1 MGIALPTWI
10 VESQNNWIV
19 LAAYGL
25 LIGVGIPMLVARWWY
40 GSRSRTKDGVLNA
53 TALSFFIKLKDST
66 KADEIPLMLAQTQEL
81 ASDYVS
87 QLGPADEDAYKALEG
102 KTLTAYKE
110 LYGADLALENI
121 STNARRALVFLN
133 AYLLRVEAGN
143 ARVERIKLQCGHYA
157 EKLLNSLLAMSTA
170 HSRLAQ
176 SNMIRDMIACFV
188 QAVPLHKGA
197 VAELLQLPHMTLPLA
212 RTLAETE
219 QVAKYGLQGLWKV
232 PDAERRK
239 LLVGDGRLTAAQ
251 YDECLRALSEWPRI
265 ELVDVYFTV
274 IGEEHVTAGSLM
286 QLVVK
291 LRMLSPKR
299 DGSLLQS
306 GRRLD
311 AKERDSVSVRSGTGE
326 EAAQAG
332 TANHGKHPMGVVHA
346 PYFAEERVP
355 QWFIQMGDRKNDRL
369 ILVPIKFGEL
379 SPTEMRVLRLNVGAP
394 SDAGLYTFWTEVFS
408 DSYLGSSGAKM
419 IKLEVHEPPEP
430 NPDDE
435 DVISDP
441 EEDTIAGQMAL
452 MRGERVKPSG
462 YVEDDDDD
470 EVDDED
476 DDEED
481 DNEEDS
487 DRDSDSDSD

>member
-188 QAVPLHKGA
+188 QAVPLHKI
-197 VAELLQLPHMTLPLA
+197 
-212 RTLAETE
+212 
-219 QVAKYGLQGLWKV
+219 
-232 PDAERRK
+232 
-239 LLVGDGRLTAAQ
+239 GRA
-251 YDECLRALSEWPRI
+251 
-265 ELVDVYFTV
+265 
-274 IGEEHVTAGSLM
+274 HV
-286 QLVVK
+286 
-291 LRMLSPKR
+291 
-299 DGSLLQS
+299 
-306 GRRLD
+306 
-311 AKERDSVSVRSGTGE
+311 
-326 EAAQAG
+326 
-332 TANHGKHPMGVVHA
+332 
-346 PYFAEERVP
+346 
-355 QWFIQMGDRKNDRL
+355 
-369 ILVPIKFGEL
+369 
-379 SPTEMRVLRLNVGAP
+379 
-394 SDAGLYTFWTEVFS
+394 
-408 DSYLGSSGAKM
+408 
-419 IKLEVHEPPEP
+419 
-430 NPDDE
+430 
-435 DVISDP
+435 
-441 EEDTIAGQMAL
+441 
-452 MRGERVKPSG
+452 
-462 YVEDDDDD
+462 
-470 EVDDED
+470 
-476 DDEED
+476 
-481 DNEEDS
+481 
-487 DRDSDSDSD
+487 